1 MPYTFSTTL
10 QVQLSDGSF
19 QNLESEMLSYTTS
32 LDVGIFTMGIASATF
47 TMRNFTNAFT
57 PNAGG
62 TYSNVNWFGSKF
74 LLLLTLSDGT
84 TTYTA
89 YLFEGIC
96 TDFTIDSASADSI
109 VTFSCIDPFTYTG
122 PTQTD
127 YSVSTASLET
137 AAYFIDNLVDK
148 IKFPL
153 LNYASASGA
162 FNSIGVNDGTGT
174 IYAGSS
180 TKGGV
185 SDIISSQL
193 LPSSASISWPYY
205 SSLNFIMTD
214 ITYNSAVIY
223 LTPQKDKYEVNGPY
237 YVYGSDIA
245 PVAGSL
251 VFNTLQAAYVRSDFA
266 TSAQINSSS
275 ASPIVVSN
283 SADSSVYG
291 TKTISWPSLLTPSP
305 ETSEYQAYALVNRFD
320 TLGYVPTNV
329 EMRLSQ
335 IKSLDTT
342 SQVQFVSMLDM
353 LTGMWERMELKYT
366 PVGSNVAVM
375 SQNIITGRTISGT
388 PADVFVSFRTKPY
401 YNWNAFELDDSFNG
415 VLGGG
420 TLTYD
425 QAEIM
430 YDESEWTYNDSFV
443 EQGSRLGW

>member
-1 MPYTFSTTL
+1 MPYAFSTTL
-10 QVQLSDGSF
+10 QVQFSDGSF

-47 TMRNFTNAFT
+47 TMKNFTNAFT

-62 TYSNVNWFGSKF
+62 TYSSVNWFGSKF

-84 TTYTA
+84 TSYFA

-96 TDFTIDSASADSI
+96 TDFAIDSAYADST

-137 AAYFIDNLVDK
+137 AAYFIGNLVDK
-148 IKFPL
+148 VKFPL

-174 IYAGSS
+174 IFAGSS

-205 SSLNFIMTD
+205 SSLNFTMTD

-237 YVYGSDIA
+237 YVYGSDIT

-266 TSAQINSSS
+266 TTAQTNSAS
-275 ASPIVVSN
+275 ASPTVVSN

-335 IKSLDTT
+335 IKTLSTA
-342 SQVQFVSMLDM
+342 SEIEFVSMLDM
-353 LTGMWERMELKYT
+353 LTGMWERMELEYT

-388 PADVFVSFRTKPY
+388 PEDMYVSFRTKPY
-401 YNWNAFELDDSFNG
+401 YNWNAFELNDSFNG

-420 TLTYD
+420 TLTYN
-425 QAEIM
+425 QAEIV
-430 YDESEWTYNDSFV
+430 YDESEWTYNDSYV